1 MVPVQA
7 SVILGG
13 AQTMTRSPKEY
24 RRHAARC
31 AELAM
36 VARTPQ
42 LKATFLGLSKNW
54 EKFAIDLE
62 AAFGGAAVASSGV
75 RQSLAE
81 SKELSNLLY
90 SQQYFYSDL
99 YFLRQVRAYCRRNSA
114 PVASN
119 LVGRVEYVSV
129 DPIRAVSLCL

>member
-1 MVPVQA
+1 MGPVQA
-7 SVILGG
+7 SVALGG
-13 AQTMTRSPKEY
+13 AQTMTRTPKEY

-36 VARTPQ
+36 AARTPQ

-62 AAFGGAAVASSGV
+62 DAFGRGTEAAVARSGV
-75 RQSLAE
+75 PQFLADL
-81 SKELSNLLY
+81 KELSNLLY

-99 YFLRQVRAYCRRNSA
+99 HYLRQVGAYCRGNSA
-114 PVASN
+114 PA
-119 LVGRVEYVSV
+119 
-129 DPIRAVSLCL
+129 

>member
-1 MVPVQA
+1 
-7 SVILGG
+7 
-13 AQTMTRSPKEY
+13 MTRSPKEY

-36 VARTPQ
+36 AARTPQ

-62 AAFGGAAVASSGV
+62 TAFGSSTEAAVARLEV

-81 SKELSNLLY
+81 SKELSSSLR
-90 SQQYFYSDL
+90 SQ
-99 YFLRQVRAYCRRNSA
+99 
-114 PVASN
+114 
-119 LVGRVEYVSV
+119 E
-129 DPIRAVSLCL
+129 